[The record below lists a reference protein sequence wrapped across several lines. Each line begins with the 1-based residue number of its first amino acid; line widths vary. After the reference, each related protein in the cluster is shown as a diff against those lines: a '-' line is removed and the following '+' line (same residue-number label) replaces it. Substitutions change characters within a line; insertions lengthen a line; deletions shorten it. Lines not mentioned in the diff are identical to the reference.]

1 MPHRSRGGRHR
12 RYDPGAVLNY
22 IEDYRRSNDG
32 RSPSQRQIQ
41 TALNI
46 SAPSVVHNMLHRLQY
61 QSLLAMTTYGRGQS
75 AELSLTDAGQF
86 ELRRWQR
93 EQQARGA

>member
-1 MPHRSRGGRHR
+1 MPDQARSGRKR

-22 IEDYRRSNDG
+22 IEVYRRNHGG

-41 TALNI
+41 SALNI
-46 SAPSVVHNMLHRLQY
+46 SAPSVVHNMLHRLEY
-61 QSLLAMTTYGRGQS
+61 QSLLAMTTYRRGQT
-75 AELSLTDAGQF
+75 ADLALTDEGHS

-93 EQQARGA
+93 EQQAHRA

>member
-1 MPHRSRGGRHR
+1 MPDRSRGGRQR

-22 IEDYRRSNDG
+22 IEAYQHSNDG

-46 SAPSVVHNMLHRLQY
+46 SAPSVVHNMLHRLEY
-61 QSLLAMTTYGRGQS
+61 QSLLAMTTYGRGQT
-75 AELSLTDAGQF
+75 ADLSLTDAGHS

-93 EQQARGA
+93 EQQARRA